1 MKVGRQAEM
10 AELVTHRSASFRPEP
25 MIPLALLVILKVGL
39 DVAAHVKEHTGQGGL
54 FVLRRRT

>member
-1 MKVGRQAEM
+1 
-10 AELVTHRSASFRPEP
+10 